1 MSRASRFLNACR
13 REAVDVTP
21 VWLMRQAG
29 RYMPEYRRLKEKYA
43 FLEMVKTPELATE
56 ITLQPVEAFDVD
68 AAIVFQD
75 ILPILEPMGLKLEY
89 VGGEGPVIHNPIRT
103 PADVES
109 LAVRPAAEAMDFAMA
124 AIRQVRRTLD
134 GSVPLI
140 GFSGAPF
147 TLVCYAV
154 EGGASRDYRHAKG
167 LMYER
172 PETWRQLME
181 KMSAAVGDYLQ
192 AQAAAG
198 AQALQLF
205 DSWAGAL
212 SPGDYEEYVL
222 PHTRC
227 AIEMVADTLRRSGDP
242 FWNRYLRYPAA
253 DEAGGRR
260 RDRRG
265 LADRPRRSLE
275 PAGDGRGCAGEP
287 GPNGAVRTRTGDR
300 KAGRPDPRQRPRA
313 AGTHLQPRPR
323 HPAAHAG
330 RARVRAGRF
339 RTRIRIG
346 GRGEEG
352 RVDARLRQS

>member
-124 AIRQVRRTLD
+124 AIRQLRRALD

-167 LMYER
+167 LMYEQ
-172 PETWRQLME
+172 PETWRRLME

-192 AQAAAG
+192 SQAAAG

-222 PHTRC
+222 PHTRR
-227 AIEMVADTLRRSGDP
+227 AIEMVADTYDVPVIHFGTGTSGILPLMKRAGGDVIGVDWRIDLDEA
-242 FWNRYLRYPAA
+242 WNRLGTDVAVQGNLDPTALFAPVPVIERQAA
-253 DEAGGRR
+253 RILD
-260 RDRRG
+260 
-265 LADRPRRSLE
+265 S
-275 PAGDGRGCAGEP
+275 
-287 GPNGAVRTRTGDR
+287 VR
-300 KAGRPDPRQRPRA
+300 GRP
-313 AGTHLQPRPR
+313 GHIFNLGHGILQHTPVE
-323 HPAAHAG
+323 HVSALVDFVHAYG
-330 RARVRAGRF
+330 
-339 RTRIRIG
+339 
-346 GRGEEG
+346 
-352 RVDARLRQS
+352 